1 MADMLTE
8 APVGHKSID
17 NMTKVELTALAEQ
30 NGVKLNSKE
39 TRLTLVEKL
48 KKFMTVLNDQI
59 EGNKPSIWCEMK
71 LTKDNLIVYA
81 AKHYYNPKCIDS
93 EEFFEDLKR
102 FKYIKRLLNR
112 YETTGEL
119 SERLIINH
127 LIVIF
132 NVFGFQAG
140 LDILEL
146 KIDVDQWGILKPFL
160 IFLKAIK
167 NTEYTNIEMDKLVV
181 ERLREI

>member
-1 MADMLTE
+1 MDM
-8 APVGHKSID
+8 
-17 NMTKVELTALAEQ
+17 
-30 NGVKLNSKE
+30 
-39 TRLTLVEKL
+39 R
-48 KKFMTVLNDQI
+48 
-59 EGNKPSIWCEMK
+59 

-102 FKYIKRLLNR
+102 IKYIKRLLNR
-112 YETTGEL
+112 YRDSGVL
-119 SERLIINH
+119 SERLILNH

-132 NVFGFQAG
+132 NVFGNEAG

-146 KIDVDQWGILKPFL
+146 KVELDHWSTLKPFL

-181 ERLREI
+181 ERLRKI

>member
-1 MADMLTE
+1 M
-8 APVGHKSID
+8 
-17 NMTKVELTALAEQ
+17 
-30 NGVKLNSKE
+30 
-39 TRLTLVEKL
+39 R
-48 KKFMTVLNDQI
+48 
-59 EGNKPSIWCEMK
+59 
-71 LTKDNLIVYA
+71 LTKDNLIVFA

-112 YETTGEL
+112 YKTSGEL
-119 SERLIINH
+119 SERLILNH

-132 NVFGFQAG
+132 NVFGNEAG

-146 KIDVDQWGILKPFL
+146 KVELDHWSTLKPFL

-181 ERLREI
+181 ERLRKI

>member
-1 MADMLTE
+1 
-8 APVGHKSID
+8 
-17 NMTKVELTALAEQ
+17 
-30 NGVKLNSKE
+30 
-39 TRLTLVEKL
+39 
-48 KKFMTVLNDQI
+48 
-59 EGNKPSIWCEMK
+59 MK

>member
-1 MADMLTE
+1 M
-8 APVGHKSID
+8 
-17 NMTKVELTALAEQ
+17 
-30 NGVKLNSKE
+30 
-39 TRLTLVEKL
+39 RLTKE
-48 KKFMTVLNDQI
+48 
-59 EGNKPSIWCEMK
+59 
-71 LTKDNLIVYA
+71 NLIVYA

-112 YETTGEL
+112 YKTTGEL

-132 NVFGFQAG
+132 NVFGHEAG

-146 KIDVDQWGILKPFL
+146 KIELDHWETLKPFL

-167 NTEYTNIEMDKLVV
+167 NDMYTNIEMDKLVI
-181 ERLREI
+181 ERLRNI